1 MAAGLSTRF
10 KRISHGQHKLLAK
23 CENSPLSV
31 LETTTKTVQKAFQN
45 SPIFILTNE
54 QETTVTELACQLSA
68 QVIALQSDGLSTSI
82 AKGINILKQLPESPA
97 LKQLF
102 ILPADLPFIQRETL
116 ILLQGRFEK
125 SSQKIIRPT
134 FQGIPGHPVGFHH
147 SLFDELGALSGD
159 LGAKTLLQKHPTE
172 KISVLDPGIL
182 WDIDTPSDFTT
193 YPGTLA
199 WCSLDAKYLKNRA

>member
-54 QETTVTELACQLSA
+54 QETAVTAHAYQLNKH
-68 QVIALQSDGLSTSI
+68 VMPLKSDGLSTSI
-82 AKGINILKQLPESPA
+82 AAGIDALQQLTPHQNLKH
-97 LKQLF
+97 LF

-116 ILLQGRFEK
+116 MLLQGRFEK
-125 SSQKIIRPT
+125 SDKKIIRPT
-134 FQGIPGHPVGFHH
+134 FQGLSGHPVGFHH
-147 SLFDELGALSGD
+147 SLFPELQALSGD
-159 LGAKTLLQKHPTE
+159 FGAKILLQKHTSE
-172 KISVLDPGIL
+172 KVPVLDPGIL
-182 WDIDTPSDFTT
+182 WDIDVPEDFATH
-193 YPGTLA
+193 PGTLA
-199 WCSLDAKYLKNRA
+199 WCALNAEYLKNRA